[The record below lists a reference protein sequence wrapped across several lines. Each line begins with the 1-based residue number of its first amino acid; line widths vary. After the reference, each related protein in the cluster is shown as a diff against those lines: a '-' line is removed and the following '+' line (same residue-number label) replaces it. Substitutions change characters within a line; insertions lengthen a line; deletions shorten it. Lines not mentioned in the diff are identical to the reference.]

1 MAILTV
7 SGEYGSRGREIGRTV
22 ARALGYAFVNKEKIL
37 EDVRDAGEKWEQWAK
52 EYDGRCPTTW
62 ERYDWSFQGFAAL
75 VQSAIF
81 RHAANDRVVLMGRG
95 ANFLLAGMPHAL
107 RARVIAPLEAR
118 VAELA
123 KRESLTEKAA
133 RWLIEK
139 TDHERAC
146 FIYSLYR
153 VRWDDPQQYD
163 LNLNTAQTPVEE
175 SVKIL
180 IERLAER
187 DLAKSEASQRDLEM
201 RALAA
206 RVKAGIMTTPG
217 LLLPTLDVKVDQGQ
231 LLVQGVIHNRAET
244 TRVEEVAKTLAA
256 DVPVRFDLQFRL

>member
-22 ARALGYAFVNKEKIL
+22 ARSLGYAFVNKEKIL
-37 EDVRDAGEKWEQWAK
+37 DDVRGVGEKWEQWAK

-75 VQSAIF
+75 IQSAILK
-81 RHAANDRVVLMGRG
+81 HAAKDRVVLMGRG
-95 ANFLLAGMPHAL
+95 ANFLLAGIPHAL
-107 RARVIAPLEAR
+107 RVRVTAPLEAR

-153 VRWDDPQQYD
+153 VQWDDPQKYD
-163 LNLNTAQTPVEE
+163 LNLNTAQMPVEDI
-175 SVKIL
+175 VRIL
-180 IERLAER
+180 IQRLVER
-187 DLAKSEASQRDLEM
+187 DLAKSETSQRDLEM

-217 LLLPTLDVKVDQGQ
+217 LLLPTLEVEVDGRQ
-231 LLVQGVIHNRAET
+231 LFVRGVIHNRTEK
-244 TRVEEVAKTLAA
+244 TRVEEIARSLAA
-256 DVPVRFDLQFRL
+256 EVPLSFDLQLRL

>member
-22 ARALGYAFVNKEKIL
+22 ARSLGYTFVNKEKIL
-37 EDVRDAGEKWEQWAK
+37 DDVRGAGEKWEQWAR

-75 VQSAIF
+75 IQSAILK
-81 RHAANDRVVLMGRG
+81 HAAKDRVVLMGRG
-95 ANFLLAGMPHAL
+95 ANFLLAGIAHVL
-107 RARVIAPLEAR
+107 RVRVTAPLEAR

-133 RWLIEK
+133 HWLIEK

-153 VRWDDPQQYD
+153 VQWDDPQKYD
-163 LNLNTAQTPVEE
+163 LNLDTAETPVEE
-175 SVKIL
+175 IVKIL
-180 IERLAER
+180 IQGLAER
-187 DLAKSEASQRDLEM
+187 DLAKSEASQGDLEM

-217 LLLPTLDVKVDQGQ
+217 LLLPTLDVKVDGGR
-231 LLVQGVIHNRAET
+231 LLVRGVIHNRSEKVQ
-244 TRVEEVAKTLAA
+244 VEEVARTLAGE
-256 DVPVRFDLQFRL
+256 VPLRCDLQFRL

>member
-1 MAILTV
+1 MAILTI
-7 SGEYGSRGREIGRTV
+7 SSEYGSRGREIGRIV

-37 EDVRDAGEKWEQWAK
+37 EDVRGAGEKWEQWAK
-52 EYDGRCPTTW
+52 GYDGRCPTTW

-75 VQSAIF
+75 IQSAVLNY
-81 RHAANDRVVLMGRG
+81 AAKDRVVLMGRG
-95 ANFLLAGMPHAL
+95 ANFLLAGIPHAL
-107 RARVIAPLEAR
+107 RARVSAPLEAR

-123 KRESLTEKAA
+123 KREAITDKAA

-153 VRWDDPQQYD
+153 VQWDDAQGYD
-163 LNLNTAQTPVEE
+163 LSLNTAQTPVEE
-175 SVKIL
+175 IVKIL
-180 IERLAER
+180 TEGLAAR

-217 LLLPTLDVKVDQGQ
+217 LLLPTLDVEVDGRQ
-231 LLVQGVIHNRAET
+231 LVVQGVIHNRAEMK
-244 TRVEEVAKTLAA
+244 RVEEIARTLAA
-256 DVPVRFDLQFRL
+256 DVPLRFDLQFRL

>member
-22 ARALGYAFVNKEKIL
+22 ARSLGYAFVNKEKIL
-37 EDVRDAGEKWEQWAK
+37 EDVRGAGEKWEQWAK

-75 VQSAIF
+75 IQSAILK
-81 RHAANDRVVLMGRG
+81 HAAKDRVVLMGRG
-95 ANFLLAGMPHAL
+95 ANFLLAGIPHAL
-107 RARVIAPLEAR
+107 RARVTAPLEAR

-123 KRESLTEKAA
+123 KRESINDKAA

-139 TDHERAC
+139 TDHERSC

-153 VRWDDPQQYD
+153 FQWDDPQKYD
-163 LNLNTAQTPVEE
+163 LNLNTAERPVEDI
-175 SVKIL
+175 VKIL
-180 IERLAER
+180 IEGLAAR
-187 DLAKSEASQRDLEM
+187 DLAKTEASQRDLEM

-217 LLLPTLDVKVDQGQ
+217 LLLPTLDVEVDGRQ
-231 LLVQGVIHNRAET
+231 LVVRGVIHNRAEMK
-244 TRVEEVAKTLAA
+244 RVEEIARTLAA
-256 DVPVRFDLQFRL
+256 EVPLSFDLQFRL

>member
-7 SGEYGSRGREIGRTV
+7 SGEYGSRGREIGRAV
-22 ARALGYAFVNKEKIL
+22 ARSLGYAFVNKEKIL
-37 EDVRDAGEKWEQWAK
+37 EDVRGVGEKWEQWAK

-75 VQSAIF
+75 IQSAILNY
-81 RHAANDRVVLMGRG
+81 AAKDRVVLMGRG

-107 RARVIAPLEAR
+107 RARVTAPLEAR

-123 KRESLTEKAA
+123 KRESITDKAA

-153 VRWDDPQQYD
+153 VQWDDPQQYD

-206 RVKAGIMTTPG
+206 RVKAGIMTAPG
-217 LLLPTLDVKVDQGQ
+217 LLLPTLDVEVDGRQ
-231 LLVQGVIHNRAET
+231 LLVQGVIHNRAEK

-256 DVPVRFDLQFRL
+256 DVPLRFDLQFRL

>member
-22 ARALGYAFVNKEKIL
+22 ARELGYSFVNKEKIL
-37 EDVRDAGEKWEQWAK
+37 DEVRGAGEKWEQWAK

-75 VQSAIF
+75 IQSVILK
-81 RHAANDRVVLMGRG
+81 HATKDRVVLMGRG
-95 ANFLLAGMPHAL
+95 GNFLLAGIAHAL
-107 RARVIAPLEAR
+107 RARVTAPLEAR
-118 VAELA
+118 VVELA
-123 KRESLTEKAA
+123 KRESLSDKAA

-153 VRWDDPQQYD
+153 AQWDDPQRYD
-163 LNLNTAQTPVEE
+163 LNLNTAQTSAEE

-180 IERLAER
+180 IEGLAAR
-187 DLAKSEASQRDLEM
+187 DLAKSEGSQRDLEM

-217 LLLPTLDVKVDQGQ
+217 VLLPTLNVEVDGRQ
-231 LLVQGVIHNRAET
+231 LLVQGVIHNRAEMK
-244 TRVEEVAKTLAA
+244 RVEEIARSLAA
-256 DVPVRFDLQFRL
+256 DAPLRFDLQFRL

>member
-7 SGEYGSRGREIGRTV
+7 SAEYGSRGREIGRNV
-22 ARALGYAFVNKEKIL
+22 ARALGYSFVNKDKIL
-37 EDVRDAGEKWEQWAK
+37 EDVRGAGEKWEQWAE

-75 VQSAIF
+75 IQSAILT
-81 RHAANDRVVLMGRG
+81 HAAKDRVVLMGRG
-95 ANFLLAGMPHAL
+95 ANFLLAGMPHTL
-107 RARVIAPLEAR
+107 RARVTAPLEAR

-123 KRESLTEKAA
+123 KRESITEKAA

-139 TDHERAC
+139 TDHERAG

-153 VRWDDPQQYD
+153 VRWDDPRQYD

-180 IERLAER
+180 IDRLAER
-187 DLAKSEASQRDLEM
+187 DLAKSEASQRELEM

-217 LLLPTLDVKVDQGQ
+217 LLLPTLDVKVDGRR
-231 LLVQGVIHNRAET
+231 LVVQGVIHNRSEKAQ
-244 TRVEEVAKTLAA
+244 VEEVARTMAGEAPL
-256 DVPVRFDLQFRL
+256 RCDLQFRL